1 MGSKMMFLNEL
12 DSIIEERKK
21 TLPEGSYTTTLFQ
34 GGIDRILR
42 KVGEEAGEVIIAAKN
57 HDKDELSNEVSD
69 LLFHI
74 MVLLQ
79 DQGLSLK
86 DVVSVLEARHKQ

>member
-1 MGSKMMFLNEL
+1 MGSKMTFLNEL